1 MSGNTKQRPNPMYW
15 DLLNK
20 EDQDQYN
27 KIRDTLSS
35 SACKHRRHHTNHI
48 NQEIVSTVKRYVF
61 HDEKDKWKRSLVCGI
76 CWLNDVIAINTRQ
89 LRILLSKCKSSI
101 NAMFQN
107 IGYATVP
114 TTTEYAGSLST
125 FFPVIKDNFVE
136 LRKWTIRFEKG
147 NTPNNVN
154 TNIKQ
159 DLTLEQGQTG
169 EQIIEQII
177 RDTEKNTKS
186 LNFEQK
192 SESIQLN

>member
-1 MSGNTKQRPNPMYW
+1 MYW

-20 EDQDQYN
+20 DDQDQYN
-27 KIRDTLSS
+27 NIRDTLSS
-35 SACKHRRHHTNHI
+35 SACKHRRHHTNQI

-61 HDEKDKWKRSLVCGI
+61 RDEQDRWKRSLVCGI

-114 TTTEYAGSLST
+114 TTTEYAGSLSA

-147 NTPNNVN
+147 NTAKSIGSVP
-154 TNIKQ
+154 KQ
-159 DLTLEQGQTG
+159 EVVMEQRQSD
-169 EQIIEQII
+169 ESSQIIEQII
-177 RDTEKNTKS
+177 RDTEKNVKALDFS
-186 LNFEQK
+186 KKGERV
-192 SESIQLN
+192 QLS